1 VNTSL
6 QSVSRTRQWRVFASA
21 ALALLLSSCASYTS
35 ATRKGMEAFEH
46 RDYQAAETVYSPA
59 AEAPGKDQLVYLF
72 DRATVRN
79 AAGKFEESAKDFQLA
94 DRLSEI
100 KNYTALA
107 TEVATVITNDRI
119 LTYKGEEF
127 EHVLVSTY
135 LALNYAGLGE
145 DENAAVAARQVN
157 RKLERLR
164 DEGKRK
170 YHLNAFSQ
178 YLAGVLFER
187 LGNWNFA
194 YVDYKKAFALKPNF
208 EPLRNDVIRG
218 ALQTDNSN
226 DLEKYRRQ
234 LGVSKEEMKEASKEM
249 RTKGSVVLLYQNGFA
264 PEKVPNA
271 QWHELP
277 EYRLRFNKHRAAR
290 LYLDGEEVAR
300 SAVLFNVE
308 EAALEN
314 MKEKYATYL
323 VKRAMGVATRAVV
336 AHQLDKNNP
345 GLGTLVAIA
354 MGAASQADLRSWTT
368 LPKDFQVARAEVK
381 PGTYQ
386 ATVRLEDIYGN
397 LSAPRS
403 LGKVEVKRPGTVA
416 LLQYRSLND

>member
-1 VNTSL
+1 MNTPLTKALSL
-6 QSVSRTRQWRVFASA
+6 RQWRVVFSA
-21 ALALLLSSCASYTS
+21 TLVAALSSCASYTS
-35 ATRKGMEAFEH
+35 ATKKGMEAFEH
-46 RDYQAAETVYSPA
+46 RDYQAAEAVYTPS

-79 AAGKFEESAKDFQLA
+79 AAGEYEASAKDFKLA
-94 DRLSEI
+94 DHLSEI

-107 TEVATVITNDRI
+107 TEVATVITNDRL

-135 LALNYAGLGE
+135 LALNFAGLGQ
-145 DENAAVAARQVN
+145 DDNAAVAARQVN
-157 RKLERLR
+157 RKLELLR

-187 LGNWNFA
+187 MGNWNYA
-194 YVDYKKAFALKPNF
+194 NVDYKKAFALMPNF
-208 EPLRNDVIRG
+208 APLRRDVIRG

-226 DLEKYRRQ
+226 DLERYRRQ
-234 LGVSKEEMKEASKEM
+234 QGVTKEEMQRASKDM
-249 RTKGSVVLLYQNGFA
+249 RTKGSVVLLFQNGFA
-264 PEKVPNA
+264 PEKVPNP
-271 QWHELP
+271 QWQELP
-277 EYRLRFNKHRAAR
+277 EYRLRFNRHRAAR

-300 SAVLFNVE
+300 SSVLFNVE

-323 VKRAMGVATRAVV
+323 AKRIAGVAARVVV
-336 AHQLDKNNP
+336 AHQLDKDNP
-345 GLGTLVAIA
+345 GLGTLVALA
-354 MGAASQADLRSWTT
+354 WGAASQADLRSWTT

-381 PGTYQ
+381 PGTYE

-397 LSAPRS
+397 LSNPRP
-403 LGKVEVKRPGTVA
+403 LGKVEIPRAGAVSLV
-416 LLQYRSLND
+416 QYRSLND